1 MNYIELK
8 NHIIKFNLFK
18 EFLWRIS
25 AQIGCDFLVDNLDVV
40 PVLVR
45 DNCWWSLAS
54 QLQGELLHH
63 LKISKREGCIFCW
76 LDLNKNWK
84 INVDQIQKHLKR
96 GGSWGS
102 NGWRLCSL
110 ADGKIN
116 IQAVKLTLG
125 YLDLLK
131 YSIFS
136 GPMPPA
142 KLFWVKNKLCLI
154 WVQKNEV

>member
-18 EFLWRIS
+18 VSLWRSS

-40 PVLVR
+40 LVLVR

-76 LDLNKNWK
+76 LDLNKN
-84 INVDQIQKHLKR
+84 VDQIQKHLKM

-102 NGWRLCSL
+102 NGCRLCSL

-116 IQAVKLTLG
+116 IQAVKLT
-125 YLDLLK
+125 YR
-131 YSIFS
+131 
-136 GPMPPA
+136 
-142 KLFWVKNKLCLI
+142 W
-154 WVQKNEV
+154 